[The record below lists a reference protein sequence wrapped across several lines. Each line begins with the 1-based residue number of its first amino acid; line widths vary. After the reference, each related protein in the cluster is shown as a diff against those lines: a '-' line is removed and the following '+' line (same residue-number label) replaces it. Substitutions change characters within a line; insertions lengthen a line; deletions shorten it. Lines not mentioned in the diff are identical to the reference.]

1 MFRTCV
7 TATSNVSR
15 NGIRMA
21 DEPTTAAQLTIMNTQ
36 GLHARA
42 AAAFVRAISGLRAE
56 VTVSW
61 QNRTVNGR
69 SMLDLM
75 TLGAP
80 HGSVLEITTSGIDAE
95 AALAKLT
102 EVIANR
108 FYEE

>member
-1 MFRTCV
+1 
-7 TATSNVSR
+7 
-15 NGIRMA
+15 MA
-21 DEPTTAAQLTIMNTQ
+21 DEPSTAAQLTLINRQ

-42 AAAFVRAISGLRAE
+42 AAAFVRAITGLRAD

-61 QNRTVNGR
+61 QNQTVNGR
-69 SMLDLM
+69 SMLELM

-80 HGSVLEITTSGIDAE
+80 HGSVLEVTTSGVDAE

>member
-1 MFRTCV
+1 
-7 TATSNVSR
+7 
-15 NGIRMA
+15 MA
-21 DEPTTAAQLTIMNTQ
+21 DEPSTAAQLTLLNRQ

-42 AAAFVRAISGLRAE
+42 AAAFVRAITGLRAD

-61 QNRTVNGR
+61 QNQTVNGR
-69 SMLDLM
+69 SMLELM

-80 HGSVLEITTSGIDAE
+80 PGSVLEVTTSGVDAE

>member
-1 MFRTCV
+1 M
-7 TATSNVSR
+7 SDESSR
-15 NGIRMA
+15 
-21 DEPTTAAQLTIMNTQ
+21 AAQLTLLNKQ

-42 AAAFVRAISGLRAE
+42 AAAFVRALSGLRAN

-61 QNRTVNGR
+61 QNQTVNGR
-69 SMLDLM
+69 SMLELM

-80 HGSVLEITTSGIDAE
+80 CGSVLDVATSGIDAE

-102 EVIANR
+102 EVVANR

>member
-1 MFRTCV
+1 MSDESNRTAQV
-7 TATSNVSR
+7 TLLNK
-15 NGIRMA
+15 
-21 DEPTTAAQLTIMNTQ
+21 Q

-42 AAAFVRAISGLRAE
+42 AAAFVRALNGLRVD

-61 QNRTVNGR
+61 QNQTVNGR

-80 HGSVLEITTSGIDAE
+80 CGSVLEITTSGVDAE
-95 AALAKLT
+95 VALTKLT

>member
-1 MFRTCV
+1 
-7 TATSNVSR
+7 
-15 NGIRMA
+15 MA
-21 DEPTTAAQLTIMNTQ
+21 DEPRTAAQLTLINRQ

-42 AAAFVRAISGLRAE
+42 AAAFVRAITGLRAD

-61 QNRTVNGR
+61 QNQTVNGR
-69 SMLDLM
+69 SMLELM

-80 HGSVLEITTSGIDAE
+80 LGSVLEVTTSGVDAE

>member
-1 MFRTCV
+1 MSDESNR
-7 TATSNVSR
+7 AT
-15 NGIRMA
+15 
-21 DEPTTAAQLTIMNTQ
+21 QLTLLNKQ

-42 AAAFVRAISGLRAE
+42 AAAFVRALTGLRAN

-61 QNRTVNGR
+61 QDRTVNGR
-69 SMLDLM
+69 SMIELM

-80 HGSVLEITTSGIDAE
+80 YGSILEVATSGVDAE
-95 AALAKLT
+95 VALEKLT